1 MLNARDDIS
10 TGDDE
15 RNDNDNDESDYNDD
29 DDDDESYES
38 EEDDG
43 SGRTLLFLCEEG
55 QLDIALKR
63 VKQWD
68 EQHPLPGTTPDS
80 QNSQNSPAATH
91 VAADAITEAT
101 IQRELFRKNLNTG
114 NYCLH
119 EILAGGTSGKSAP
132 ELVERLVRRYRNT
145 PVASQQIFLAQ
156 PTVGSNGRTIL
167 HWCAWSKTTP
177 KILRLVLGA
186 CPEAM
191 CRRDSK
197 SHFSRTPLGIA
208 QRYWSDDEITKIL
221 KSSLDTYLPYRLRI
235 CVRLCAERLFL
246 LPGDDNCK
254 KAKKM
259 GNHTSTKLANTRA
272 KASTATERSTSQT
285 PLEARRSLKPFDKK
299 DRRIAGLAPRPWF
312 VASVL
317 GYALQREMKG
327 LALRI
332 LSFVGCGA
340 KLESKKGKKKKRKL
354 RPNCT
359 NKSNKPTESTGR
371 TDSNERKKRKTR

>member
-1 MLNARDDIS
+1 MPSAR
-10 TGDDE
+10 GDMSVGDE
-15 RNDNDNDESDYNDD
+15 ESNDGDSVESDYNDD
-29 DDDDESYES
+29 NDESYES

-68 EQHPLPGTTPDS
+68 EQHPLPGTTPDC
-80 QNSQNSPAATH
+80 QNSPAATF
-91 VAADAITEAT
+91 VAGDAIPKAT
-101 IQRELFRKNLNTG
+101 IQRELFRKNPNTG

-145 PVASQQIFLAQ
+145 PVASQEIFLAQ

-177 KILRLVLGA
+177 KILRLVLGT

-191 CRRDSK
+191 CRRDNK
-197 SHFSRTPLGIA
+197 SHFSRTPLEIA
-208 QRYWSDDEITKIL
+208 QRYWPDDEITKIL

-235 CVRLCAERLFL
+235 CVRLSAERLFL
-246 LPGDDNCK
+246 SPSEDNCK
-254 KAKKM
+254 KANKM
-259 GNHTSTKLANTRA
+259 SNNTSAKLANTAA
-272 KASTATERSTSQT
+272 KALSQT
-285 PLEARRSLKPFDKK
+285 PSEARRSLKPFDKK
-299 DRRIAGLAPRPWF
+299 DRRIASLTPRSWF

-340 KLESKKGKKKKRKL
+340 KLESKNGKKKKRKS
-354 RPNCT
+354 RPNGT
-359 NKSNKPTESTGR
+359 NKSNKPTKSMGQ
-371 TDSNERKKRKTR
+371 TDFKGRKKRKTL

>member
-1 MLNARDDIS
+1 MVQNRDDS
-10 TGDDE
+10 DDDE
-15 RNDNDNDESDYNDD
+15 YEHDEEY
-29 DDDDESYES
+29 DDDESYES

-68 EQHPLPGTTPDS
+68 ELFPTNEIS
-80 QNSQNSPAATH
+80 ESSPAYTTRAIG
-91 VAADAITEAT
+91 DGRITEAT
-101 IQRELFRKNLNTG
+101 IHRELFRKNPNTG

-119 EILAGGTSGKSAP
+119 EILAGGTSGNSAP
-132 ELVERLVRRYRNT
+132 KLVERLVRRYQSLGSRSLANNHHLC
-145 PVASQQIFLAQ
+145 QEIFMAQ

-177 KILRLVLGA
+177 KILKLVLGA

-191 CRRDSK
+191 CLRDNK
-197 SHFSRTPLGIA
+197 SHFSRTPLEIA
-208 QRYWSDDEITKIL
+208 QRYWPDDEITKIL
-221 KSSLDTYLPYRLRI
+221 KSSLETYLPYRLRI
-235 CVRLCAERLFL
+235 CAQLCAERLFL
-246 LPGDDNCK
+246 LQGDSREPPKVEN
-254 KAKKM
+254 AKEATK
-259 GNHTSTKLANTRA
+259 TSHRHA
-272 KASTATERSTSQT
+272 
-285 PLEARRSLKPFDKK
+285 LKPFDKK
-299 DRRIAGLAPRPWF
+299 DRRIAGIAPRPWF

-340 KLESKKGKKKKRKL
+340 KLESKKRKKRKQKA
-354 RPNCT
+354 RQA
-359 NKSNKPTESTGR
+359 
-371 TDSNERKKRKTR
+371 DSKGQKKRKTR

>member
-1 MLNARDDIS
+1 MPDVAEDDDFEYD
-10 TGDDE
+10 GEDDE
-15 RNDNDNDESDYNDD
+15 
-29 DDDDESYES
+29 DDDESYES

-68 EQHPLPGTTPDS
+68 ELFPLPVGTNLMPANEDS
-80 QNSQNSPAATH
+80 ESSPASATH
-91 VAADAITEAT
+91 AIATEGITEAT
-101 IQRELFRKNLNTG
+101 IHRELFRKNPNTG

-119 EILAGGTSGKSAP
+119 EILAGGTSGNSAP
-132 ELVERLVRRYRNT
+132 ELVECLVRRYRSLGSRPLANNHHFYQE
-145 PVASQQIFLAQ
+145 VFMAQ

-177 KILRLVLGA
+177 NILKLVLGA

-191 CRRDSK
+191 CLRDNK
-197 SHFSRTPLGIA
+197 SHFSRTPLEIA
-208 QRYWSDDEITKIL
+208 QRYWPDDEITNIL
-221 KSSLDTYLPYRLRI
+221 KSSLQTYLPYRLRI
-235 CVRLCAERLFL
+235 YVQLCAERLFL
-246 LPGDDNCK
+246 HQEGVSQD
-254 KAKKM
+254 AKEA
-259 GNHTSTKLANTRA
+259 TK
-272 KASTATERSTSQT
+272 TSQRY
-285 PLEARRSLKPFDKK
+285 ALKPFDKQ
-299 DRRIAGLAPRPWF
+299 DRRIAGLAPRSWF

-340 KLESKKGKKKKRKL
+340 KLESKKRKE
-354 RPNCT
+354 RKQKARRADT
-359 NKSNKPTESTGR
+359 KA
-371 TDSNERKKRKTR
+371 RKKRKTR